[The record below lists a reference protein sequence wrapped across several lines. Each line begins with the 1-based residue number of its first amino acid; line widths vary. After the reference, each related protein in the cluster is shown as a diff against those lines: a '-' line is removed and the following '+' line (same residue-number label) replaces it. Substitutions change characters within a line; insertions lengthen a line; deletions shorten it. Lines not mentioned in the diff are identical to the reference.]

1 MSQQSRRSRPS
12 LEPLEQERAVTAC
25 KGDPRPQR
33 LRVSCSAAS
42 RNMTAL
48 DATGL
53 HALECLADR
62 LRKSGRTLV
71 LCGAREQPK
80 RLLEQGEFIEHV
92 GAENIVEHV
101 SAALRRAGEIRS
113 QFGGLGHDVAAEMQE
128 RSL

>member
-1 MSQQSRRSRPS
+1 LSRWSRNGR
-12 LEPLEQERAVTAC
+12 LLLAKATL
-25 KGDPRPQR
+25 DPNAFASVVVLR
-33 LRVSCSAAS
+33 L

-53 HALECLADR
+53 HALERLADR
-62 LRKSGRTLV
+62 LKKSGRTLV
-71 LCGAREQPK
+71 LCLAREQPK

-101 SAALRRAGEIRS
+101 SAALRRAGEISS